1 MNAQYAQSPLPPRD
15 SGATLGLVGSSLMDD
30 EHRVPIHP
38 DHFDRIPADLRA
50 RIIVES
56 GYGLRFGVSDSE
68 LAGYFSRVGSRAE
81 TIAVPDIVLIPKP
94 QLADLEAMRSGQVL
108 WGWPHCVQDVALTQ
122 LAIEKKLTLIAFEQ
136 MNHWHEDGSFNLHVF
151 HANNELAGYC
161 SVFHA
166 LQLQGMTGN
175 YGRRL
180 SATVIGFGATA
191 RGAVTAL
198 SAHGI
203 SDVRVLTSREVA
215 AVASPIHSVEM
226 VHVDYSEGPLIR
238 EVTRETGTVAL
249 ASFLSEGDIVVN
261 CVLQDPN
268 APVTYL
274 CDEDLHEFRQGS
286 LIVDVSCDEG
296 MGFAWARP
304 TSFAEPTFEVGHGV
318 TYYAVDH
325 SPSYLWNSASWENSA
340 ALLPFLDAVLAGPES
355 WDRDA
360 TISRAIEI
368 RDGVIVNSAILDFQS
383 RDPRYPHAT
392 RATTPS

>member
-1 MNAQYAQSPLPPRD
+1 MHAQYAQSPLPPLA
-15 SGATLGLVGSSLMDD
+15 SGATLGLIGSSLKPD

-38 DHFDRIPADLRA
+38 DHFERIPPELRA
-50 RIIVES
+50 RITVES
-56 GYGLRFGVSDSE
+56 GYGLRFGVSDDD
-68 LAGYFSRVGSRAE
+68 LAAQFSRVASRE
-81 TIAVPDIVLIPKP
+81 QTLSEPDVVLIPKP
-94 QLADLEAMRSGQVL
+94 QHADLRAMRAGQTL
-108 WGWPHCVQDVALTQ
+108 WGWPHCVQDAALTQ
-122 LAIEKKLTLIAFEQ
+122 LAIDKRLTLIAFEQ

-151 HANNELAGYC
+151 HTNNELAGYC

-166 LQLQGMTGN
+166 LQLQGVTGN

-238 EVTRETGTVAL
+238 EVTRETGTVPL

-274 CDEDLHEFRQGS
+274 CEEDLREFRQGS

-304 TSFAEPTFEVGHGV
+304 TSFAEPTFELGHGV

-340 ALLPFLDAVLAGPES
+340 ALLPFLDAVMAGPEA

-360 TISRAIEI
+360 TIAHAIEI
-368 RDGVIVNSAILDFQS
+368 RDGVIVNPAILDFQS
-383 RDPRYPHAT
+383 RAPLYPHDISAS
-392 RATTPS
+392 TPV

>member
-1 MNAQYAQSPLPPRD
+1 MHAQYAQSPLPPLA
-15 SGATLGLVGSSLMDD
+15 SGATLGLIGSSLKPD

-38 DHFDRIPADLRA
+38 DHFERIPPELRA
-50 RIIVES
+50 RITVES
-56 GYGLRFGVSDSE
+56 GYGLRFGVSDDD
-68 LAGYFSRVGSRAE
+68 LAAQFSRVASRE
-81 TIAVPDIVLIPKP
+81 QTLSEPDVVLIPKP
-94 QLADLEAMRSGQVL
+94 QHADLRAMRAGQTL
-108 WGWPHCVQDVALTQ
+108 WGWPHCVQDAALTQ
-122 LAIEKKLTLIAFEQ
+122 LAIDKRLTLIAFEQ

-151 HANNELAGYC
+151 HTNNELAGYC

-166 LQLQGMTGN
+166 LQLQGVTGN

-238 EVTRETGTVAL
+238 EVTRETGTVPL

-274 CDEDLHEFRQGS
+274 REEDLREFRQGS

-304 TSFAEPTFEVGHGV
+304 TSFAEPTFELGHGV

-340 ALLPFLDAVLAGPES
+340 ALLPFLDAVMAGPEA

-360 TISRAIEI
+360 TIAHAIEI
-368 RDGVIVNSAILDFQS
+368 RDGVIVNPAILDFQS
-383 RDPRYPHAT
+383 RAPLYPHDISAS
-392 RATTPS
+392 TPV